1 MKYKVGFIGCGN
13 MASAIIGGL
22 KAHAGID
29 ASEIIAADASEA
41 AREKAK
47 ETLGICTTASNTEV
61 STQADVLF
69 LSVKPQYYETVIA
82 EIQPTLP
89 AGQIIVTIAPGK
101 TLAWLGERLGDVKI
115 VRTMPNTPALVGEG
129 ITGVCKNNLVTEDEF
144 AYVLKLLSSFGL
156 AEAIPESLMDAV
168 VSVSGSSPAYVFLF
182 IEAMADAAVADGMPR
197 AQAYKF
203 AAQGGTRKC
212 KDGFRDWKAPCRT
225 QRYGMLSCRNHYR
238 SGSCLRRKR
247 IPRGC
252 HGRHESLHCKS
263 EGNLTPFVLIKRSTR
278 SISSSASF
286 L

>member
-47 ETLGICTTASNTEV
+47 ETLSICTTASNTEV

-101 TLAWLGERLGDVKI
+101 TLAWLGERPFQILLY
-115 VRTMPNTPALVGEG
+115 R
-129 ITGVCKNNLVTEDEF
+129 F
-144 AYVLKLLSSFGL
+144 A
-156 AEAIPESLMDAV
+156 
-168 VSVSGSSPAYVFLF
+168 
-182 IEAMADAAVADGMPR
+182 
-197 AQAYKF
+197 
-203 AAQGGTRKC
+203 
-212 KDGFRDWKAPCRT
+212 
-225 QRYGMLSCRNHYR
+225 
-238 SGSCLRRKR
+238 
-247 IPRGC
+247 
-252 HGRHESLHCKS
+252 
-263 EGNLTPFVLIKRSTR
+263 
-278 SISSSASF
+278 
-286 L
+286 

>member
-47 ETLGICTTASNTEV
+47 ETLSICTTASNTEV

-115 VRTMPNTPALVGEG
+115 VRTMPNTPALLGEG
-129 ITGVCKNNLVTEDEF
+129 MTGMAYEESNYSEEEKAVLRGIFEACGRLEVVDERM
-144 AYVLKLLSSFGL
+144 
-156 AEAIPESLMDAV
+156 MDAV
-168 VSVSGSSPAYVFLF
+168 GCVSGCSPAYVYMF
-182 IEAMADAAVADGMPR
+182 IEALADGAVKYGLPR
-197 AQAYKF
+197 AKAYQM
-203 AAQGGTRKC
+203 AAQTVLGSAKMVLETGKHPGQLKDEVCSPGGTTIAGVSALEEW
-212 KDGFRDWKAPCRT
+212 GFRNAVIKAEDAS
-225 QRYGMLSCRNHYR
+225 YEKG
-238 SGSCLRRKR
+238 RKM
-247 IPRGC
+247 
-252 HGRHESLHCKS
+252 
-263 EGNLTPFVLIKRSTR
+263 
-278 SISSSASF
+278 
-286 L
+286 